1 MRKHFWKYLINS
13 SGEPVEDARI
23 HVFLTS
29 EVTKDD
35 LESSRISNNSFIDI
49 DNSAYVY
56 VSTTKNDSIYNF
68 NSSNIIEIITNSDG
82 FFDFYIADKE
92 EDVSAYGYDYN
103 TYFTIAWIKSGVS
116 IGIVENIQLFSLKL
130 EVNETDSTGLH
141 AERKNKLISNK
152 QAYEW
157 ETHKN
162 SSYNDNV
169 HEIYPVDKT
178 NTNIIKNKLVSNND
192 IKILQDHVNDLNITG
207 GNVHNQYLRVDATK
221 PMTSNDLITNL
232 NADLLDGEEGS
243 YYTNYSDDLI
253 DAHNVSLAV
262 HGLTGEVV
270 GTTDSQSLLNKT
282 IISSNFSG
290 IINTLTTSLSIA
302 NGGTGANNVSSART
316 NLNAQ
321 ESNTN
326 LTDISNL
333 SPTTDTF
340 IAGDGSNFISMTAS
354 EVLST
359 INAQEIEDNL
369 TDIISLTPDLNTFIA
384 GDGSNF
390 VSFTASEALS
400 AINAQE
406 ANDNLT
412 GISNLVPM
420 TNTFIVG
427 DGSNF
432 VSMTASE
439 ALSAINAQEV
449 DDNLTDIT
457 SLSPSLNS
465 FIVGNGSNF
474 ISINLEN
481 LKILLGLNTDYL
493 KNGSGVVFDED
504 VGKLELDDAIGIFS
518 TPAPSAQPNIDNL
531 STFTEVTSGSETINL
546 TELNTKLNDLY
557 DKTDELINLF
567 KTYGFSS

>member
-1 MRKHFWKYLINS
+1 
-13 SGEPVEDARI
+13 
-23 HVFLTS
+23 
-29 EVTKDD
+29 
-35 LESSRISNNSFIDI
+35 
-49 DNSAYVY
+49 
-56 VSTTKNDSIYNF
+56 
-68 NSSNIIEIITNSDG
+68 
-82 FFDFYIADKE
+82 
-92 EDVSAYGYDYN
+92 
-103 TYFTIAWIKSGVS
+103 
-116 IGIVENIQLFSLKL
+116 
-130 EVNETDSTGLH
+130 
-141 AERKNKLISNK
+141 
-152 QAYEW
+152 
-157 ETHKN
+157 
-162 SSYNDNV
+162 
-169 HEIYPVDKT
+169 
-178 NTNIIKNKLVSNND
+178 
-192 IKILQDHVNDLNITG
+192 
-207 GNVHNQYLRVDATK
+207 
-221 PMTSNDLITNL
+221 MTSNDLITNL